1 MGPRGSA
8 HRSAVPGRYNSGV
21 DLRAA
26 ASLPAA
32 YLLGSIPFAFLA
44 VKWRRGVDIRTLGS
58 GNVGATNAG
67 RILGKPAAVAIYALD
82 AGKGAASVLLAR
94 WLSAEADPLL
104 EVGAGL
110 LAIIG
115 HVFPIWLGF
124 RGGKG
129 VATTTGVFAAL
140 MPIAFLIAGGAWI
153 VVAAVTRYVS
163 LASIALALAFPSRW
177 RRSTARR
184 PSASGCRSRSLG
196 SWRRSSSSCGTCP
209 TFGGSSPAPSPRSA
223 RGASRRRRRRRHRRR
238 RRDPKENHEPLHGP
252 RHRRLGTAI
261 AHLLATKGLD
271 VRLWGRDANYVAQ
284 MAKTRENPRALPA
297 RSSTRGSASKPTPRR
312 RSKAPRPSSSRSPR
326 SSSAPPWRRSP
337 RESQRKPRSSPA

>member
-163 LASIALALAFPSRW
+163 LASIALALAFPLAMAAVDREEAFRERLPVTILGIVAALFILVRHMPNI
-177 RRSTARR
+177 RRVLARTEPKIGARR
-184 PSASGCRSRSLG
+184 EPPPPPPAA
-196 SWRRSSSSCGTCP
+196 
-209 TFGGSSPAPSPRSA
+209 PAPSP
-223 RGASRRRRRRRHRRR
+223 
-238 RRDPKENHEPLHGP
+238 
-252 RHRRLGTAI
+252 
-261 AHLLATKGLD
+261 
-271 VRLWGRDANYVAQ
+271 
-284 MAKTRENPRALPA
+284 
-297 RSSTRGSASKPTPRR
+297 GSQGKP
-312 RSKAPRPSSSRSPR
+312 
-326 SSSAPPWRRSP
+326 
-337 RESQRKPRSSPA
+337 